1 MESAI
6 KIPWLLIVV
15 ALAAIWFFCKG
26 NDTYSLFARRGK
38 SYPGVFVPPTPYCYP
53 TVRV

>member
-15 ALAAIWFFCKG
+15 ALAAIWFYCKS

-38 SYPGVFVPPTPYCYP
+38 NYPGTYVPERPYMMR